1 MKKLIATMISLFT
14 RCFACFLLLGAA
26 NAQAQNA
33 QSRPFTVYERFVLE
47 TEMVNQ
53 LQNALNNYLD
63 PATYQLKLRVEGR
76 MVADADGRTAAEEKE
91 TASKTQED
99 LITMFPGLPFYDA
112 KRKVEK
118 PNEPSSRSIS
128 KPLLGGS
135 VLRGGPEITRMSVT
149 LVTDTSVSKSEVDFY
164 SQLLTG
170 ILRLDTLRGD
180 VLTWQQAVFPA
191 FKSKASEQ
199 TNTRF
204 QGDEAVRVNVEGG
217 ALLGQMQRMAD
228 AFIFEW
234 ISSLIVIV
242 LIVIFT
248 ILFFKRRQQSSK
260 TGISTANRGAERHN
274 ELQNTPKSDRTVVSE
289 MSSLVRAAEAAQP
302 KEEKLLKWLL
312 HDQRL
317 LGLLIEKFAH
327 EKGVVF
333 LKQMVVLLAQYRAE
347 CTEMVCAILPDAL
360 RLQLEAELAQ
370 PPLASDASE
379 QALQLSDRLEEA
391 FASYRR
397 HGFFA
402 FVLYLSDEELANLL
416 QQEQAIN
423 CLLVFDGLSVERQ
436 SRVMALLDAE
446 KSAEI
451 LSSYDALGGI
461 RYAQYELLAVS
472 LFARSVANR
481 TAQQVVGQNIT
492 EIIKSIA
499 SQSVERQATIM
510 EDLRTKNQN
519 LYEQM
524 RAQLLLWSDLQAFAP
539 DELRAALSVFNS
551 SELLELL
558 KGDLATQALLLPLRP
573 AREQILLKEQLQN
586 QTEPAPETEALRK
599 QLLASLYPFW
609 NQAVSSNTSN
619 NP

>member
-14 RCFACFLLLGAA
+14 RCFACFLLLWAA
-26 NAQAQNA
+26 NAQAQNS

-63 PATYQLKLRVEGR
+63 PSTYQLKLRVEGR

-118 PNEPSSRSIS
+118 PNEASSRSIS
-128 KPLLGGS
+128 KPLLGGT

-149 LVTDTSVSKSEVDFY
+149 LVTDTAVSKSEVDFY

-180 VLTWQQAVFPA
+180 VFTWQQSVFPA
-191 FKSKASEQ
+191 FKSKATER
-199 TNTRF
+199 TDARF
-204 QGDEAVRVNVEGG
+204 QGDEAVRVNLEGG

-260 TGISTANRGAERHN
+260 TGISTANRSAERQN

-289 MSSLVRAAEAAQP
+289 MSSDVRAAEAAQP

-312 HDQRL
+312 HDQRV
-317 LGLLIEKFAH
+317 LGLLIEKFTH

-333 LKQMVVLLAQYRAE
+333 LKQLVVLLAQYRGE
-347 CTEMVCAILPDAL
+347 CAEMVCATLPDAL
-360 RLQLEAELAQ
+360 RMQLEAELEQ
-370 PPLASDASE
+370 PPLLAHASE
-379 QALQLSDRLEEA
+379 QALQLTDSLEEA
-391 FASYRR
+391 FESYSR
-397 HGFFA
+397 HGFFP

-446 KSAEI
+446 KNAEI
-451 LSSYDALGGI
+451 LNSYDALGAI

-472 LFARSVANR
+472 LFARSVENR
-481 TAQQVVGQNIT
+481 SAQQVAGQNIT

-499 SQSVERQATIM
+499 SQSLERQAMIM

-519 LYEQM
+519 LYQQM
-524 RAQLLLWSDLQAFAP
+524 RAQLVLWSDLKAFAH
-539 DELRAALSVFNS
+539 DELRTALEVLNS
-551 SELLELL
+551 SELVELL
-558 KGDLATQALLLPLRP
+558 KGDLATQELLLPLRP

-586 QTEPAPETEALRK
+586 QTEPSPETEALRK
-599 QLLASLYPFW
+599 QLLVSLYPFW
-609 NQAVSSNTSN
+609 NQAVSSNKSN
-619 NP
+619 NS

>member
-1 MKKLIATMISLFT
+1 
-14 RCFACFLLLGAA
+14 
-26 NAQAQNA
+26 
-33 QSRPFTVYERFVLE
+33 
-47 TEMVNQ
+47 
-53 LQNALNNYLD
+53 
-63 PATYQLKLRVEGR
+63 
-76 MVADADGRTAAEEKE
+76 
-91 TASKTQED
+91 
-99 LITMFPGLPFYDA
+99 
-112 KRKVEK
+112 
-118 PNEPSSRSIS
+118 
-128 KPLLGGS
+128 
-135 VLRGGPEITRMSVT
+135 
-149 LVTDTSVSKSEVDFY
+149 
-164 SQLLTG
+164 
-170 ILRLDTLRGD
+170 
-180 VLTWQQAVFPA
+180 
-191 FKSKASEQ
+191 
-199 TNTRF
+199 
-204 QGDEAVRVNVEGG
+204 
-217 ALLGQMQRMAD
+217 
-228 AFIFEW
+228 
-234 ISSLIVIV
+234 
-242 LIVIFT
+242 
-248 ILFFKRRQQSSK
+248 
-260 TGISTANRGAERHN
+260 
-274 ELQNTPKSDRTVVSE
+274 
-289 MSSLVRAAEAAQP
+289 MSSDVRAAEAAQP

-327 EKGVVF
+327 EQGVDF
-333 LKQMVVLLAQYRAE
+333 LKQLVVLLAQYRGE

-379 QALQLSDRLEEA
+379 QTLELSDRLEEA

-397 HGFFA
+397 HGFFP

-423 CLLVFDGLSVERQ
+423 CLLVFDGLSLERQ

-446 KSAEI
+446 KNAEI
-451 LSSYDALGGI
+451 LNSYDALAAI

-499 SQSVERQATIM
+499 SQSLERQATIM
-510 EDLRTKNQN
+510 EDLRTKNKN

-524 RAQLLLWSDLQAFAP
+524 RTQLVLWSDLQAFAT
-539 DELRAALSVFNS
+539 DELRAALAVFNS

-586 QTEPAPETEALRK
+586 QTEPSPETEALRK